1 MWFKNLI
8 LYRLKSWNVN
18 AEVLEERLGK
28 LALQPCAG
36 LDMQSRGWLPPKG
49 DNEPLVHSFGPQ
61 LLISLGVEKKLLPAT
76 VINQFAKARAA
87 DIEEQQGYKPG
98 RKQMKEIKEQVTD
111 DLLPRAFA
119 IRRKTYAW
127 IDPIGGW
134 MVVDAAS
141 TGKADELLEMLHKT
155 VDGIAFGPVMTTTSP
170 VAAMTGWLS
179 GNPLPAGFT
188 IDQDCELRSRGESG
202 ATMRYVRHTLEEEEV
217 TKHIR
222 GGKEATRLGLT
233 WADRISFVLHEN
245 LQLKRIAP
253 LDLIKDDMAGQEQ
266 DDGFDTDFVIMSG
279 ELRKMIPAV
288 LELLGGEA
296 PGLSA

>member
-8 LYRLKSWNVN
+8 LYRLKTWNIN
-18 AEVLEERLGK
+18 AQVLEERLAR
-28 LALQPCAG
+28 LALQPCGG
-36 LDMQSRGWLPPKG
+36 LDMQTRGWVPPKG
-49 DNEPLVHSFGPQ
+49 DGEALVYSFGPQ
-61 LLISLGVEKKLLPAT
+61 LMISLGVEKKLLPAT
-76 VINQFAKARAA
+76 VINQFAKAKAA

-111 DLLPRAFA
+111 ELLPRAFA
-119 IRRKTYAW
+119 IRRKTCAW
-127 IDPIGGW
+127 IDPVGGW

-141 TGKADELLEMLHKT
+141 VGKADELIEMLHKT
-155 VDGIAFGPVMTTTSP
+155 VDGIAFGPVMAQTSP

-179 GNPLPAGFT
+179 GNALPANFT
-188 IDQDCELRSRGESG
+188 IDQDCELRSRGDSG
-202 ATMRYVRHTLEEEEV
+202 ATVRYVRHTLEEDEV
-217 TKHIR
+217 RKHIC

-253 LDLIKDDMAGQEQ
+253 LDLIKEDMAGQEQ
-266 DDGFDTDFVIMSG
+266 DDSFDTDFVIMTG

-288 LELLGGEA
+288 LNMLGGEA
-296 PGLSA
+296 EGLSA

>member
-8 LYRLKSWNVN
+8 LYRLKAWNIN
-18 AEVLEERLGK
+18 AEVLEERLAK

-36 LDMQSRGWLPPKG
+36 LDMQTRGWVAPKG
-49 DNEPLVHSFGPQ
+49 DGESLVHTFGPQ

-76 VINQFAKARAA
+76 VINQFAKIKAA
-87 DIEEQQGYKPG
+87 DLEEQQGYKPG

-111 DLLPRAFA
+111 ELLPRAFA

-141 TGKADELLEMLHKT
+141 TGKADEILEMLHKA

-170 VAAMTGWLS
+170 VASMTGWLS
-179 GNPLPAGFT
+179 GSPLPAGFT

-202 ATMRYVRHTLEEEEV
+202 ATIRYVRHTLEEEEV

-266 DDGFDTDFVIMSG
+266 DDSFDTDFVIMTG

-296 PGLSA
+296 EGLAA

>member
-8 LYRLKSWNVN
+8 LYRLKTWNIN
-18 AEVLEERLGK
+18 AQVLEERLAR
-28 LALQPCAG
+28 LALRPCGG
-36 LDMQSRGWLPPKG
+36 LDMQTRGWVPPKG
-49 DNEPLVHSFGPQ
+49 DGEALVHSFGPQ
-61 LLISLGVEKKLLPAT
+61 LMISLGVEKKLLPAT
-76 VINQFAKARAA
+76 VINQFAKAKAA

-111 DLLPRAFA
+111 ELLPRAFA
-119 IRRKTYAW
+119 IRRKTCAW
-127 IDPIGGW
+127 IDPVGGW

-141 TGKADELLEMLHKT
+141 VGKADELIEMLHKT
-155 VDGIAFGPVMTTTSP
+155 VDGIAFGPAMAQTSP

-179 GNPLPAGFT
+179 GNALPANFT
-188 IDQDCELRSRGESG
+188 IDQDCELRSRGDSG
-202 ATMRYVRHTLEEEEV
+202 ATVRYVRHTLEEEEV
-217 TKHIR
+217 RKHIR

-253 LDLIKDDMAGQEQ
+253 LDLIKEDMAGQEQ
-266 DDGFDTDFVIMSG
+266 DDSFDTDFVIMTG

-288 LELLGGEA
+288 LDMLGGEA
-296 PGLSA
+296 EGLSA